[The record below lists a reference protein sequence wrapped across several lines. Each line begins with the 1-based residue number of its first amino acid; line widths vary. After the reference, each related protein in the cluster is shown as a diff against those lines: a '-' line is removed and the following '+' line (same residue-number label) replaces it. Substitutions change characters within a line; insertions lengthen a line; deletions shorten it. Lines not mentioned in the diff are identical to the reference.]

1 MGEPQQQRKPGPHQP
16 KQGYQQKLVPILEKT
31 SGVSGRSGGMGER
44 HKEGFGPTHAPM
56 RCSPKDWHCPSGRT
70 RGDSE
75 LRPWSQTGPPLP
87 CRWSPKCDPPPL
99 GEAAITPE
107 GAPAKI
113 ESQAHTCPSSNRLL
127 PRSRGL
133 GCAF

>member
-16 KQGYQQKLVPILEKT
+16 KPGYQQKLVPILEKT

-75 LRPWSQTGPPLP
+75 LRPWSQTGPAVGHPNAIHHLLVKPPLP
-87 CRWSPKCDPPPL
+87 RK
-99 GEAAITPE
+99 G
-107 GAPAKI
+107 
-113 ESQAHTCPSSNRLL
+113 HL
-127 PRSRGL
+127 PR
-133 GCAF
+133 